1 MHGYYE
7 INPEEARVAKMI
19 FNWIADEVLTIRAVV
34 RRLQELDIKPRKS
47 KRGVWNTSTLSTM
60 LRNKA
65 YIGEAHWGSSYA
77 VVPENPT
84 SKEKYRKMKKS
95 SRRTKPEDEWIA
107 SKIPVPAIIDTEL
120 LVRTR

>member
-19 FNWIADEVLTIRAVV
+19 FNWIADEGLTIRAVV
-34 RRLQELDIKPRKS
+34 RKLRELDIKPRKS
-47 KRGVWNTSTLSTM
+47 KRGVWNTSTLTTL

-77 VVPENPT
+77 VAPEKPI
-84 SKEKYRKMKKS
+84 KIQQYKKIKKT
-95 SRRTKPEDEWIA
+95 SRRMRPEEEWIA
-107 SKIPVPAIIDTEL
+107 SAIPVPKIIE
-120 LVRTR
+120 REQFMRA